1 MRIVRA
7 ALAVAVLSAVVVAP
21 SGTPAASA
29 VGSVEISDPLLLA
42 KIEEASTARTEG
54 VPTVAVEVLTAD
66 QAGISVAVQALG
78 GTVTGSVPGQIVQ
91 ARVPVAKLTALA
103 NTPGARYLQYPRRSG
118 RVPSERSRT
127 EVQGTGTVGAEIGI
141 TGIGDW
147 HDANLKGAGV
157 KVGIVDYFNF
167 PLWNVTENGPVPD
180 SNHQFCQDTIPTGL
194 CTTPTGGSIVN
205 EINDGAHGVAVAEIV
220 KDMAPGAEL
229 FVASVATSSDL
240 QAAVNWFQSKGV
252 TIITRSL
259 GAAYDGPGDGTGPLD
274 AVANSAVSKGMTW
287 FNSAG
292 NDAQDAYVRREVAST
307 VTEGSK
313 QYVDFDSGPGVDTWF
328 RIDGTDI
335 VFDGIRW
342 SNDWYLPAN
351 QRTDYS
357 VEFWAPNNTFNPDSV
372 IYDDHTNP
380 LPSQVNALGTFDDGF
395 WGPSTVDANQR
406 TGANPLEADD
416 LYILTPNTYGYQ
428 SQGIV
433 YMRVRR
439 NTATPVGATPDVM
452 EIALSNGLTELGYY
466 DTAGT
471 AGKPVADSKNP
482 GVVAVGAV
490 DPPGGT
496 TIGYY
501 SSQGPTNDG
510 RIKPDVTAPSGFF
523 SETYA
528 DTFSG
533 TSAASPVAAGMA
545 AVLQGAGLATP
556 GEGTAA
562 LVKHFVAD
570 LGAVGADNVFGAGK
584 IQMPSAPPA
593 AGSTTPGK
601 YVPLAL
607 PVRGLDTRPGTPDL
621 PGLTGPYAPQ
631 SIIDFDVIHD
641 TAVPDS
647 GVSAVV
653 LNVTSVDS
661 SVTGYVQAY
670 PYLRASNGGTSTL
683 NISTISTPRPNFAIV
698 PVGVDGKISIYL
710 QSGGNVIVDVLGYY
724 LDGQSGPVADGR
736 FVPLTAPERWM
747 DTRGQSGAPL
757 PAVFSGT
764 PRKATDNETI
774 LVPTLS
780 GTALPDL
787 NTVQALVVNITA
799 AGPTGK
805 GYLQAFTTGAS
816 GALHSNVNFTV
827 GVASANT
834 AIIPIT
840 GPNSMS
846 VFTSKSTDIIVDVV
860 GYITSTLSSN
870 SNQGLFVP
878 ITPGRA
884 YNSRTGPAFTTGES
898 RTVQLTGLTPA
909 PLPSVPSNAVGVSA
923 NLTVVNPP
931 NVGFL
936 TVYPGPTQPSTSNVN
951 FSPGKTVANAA
962 LLALAPGGTV
972 IATMSKP
979 GHVLIDINGYFTPA
993 SA

>member
-1 MRIVRA
+1 MRILRA
-7 ALAVAVLSAVVVAP
+7 ALAVAVLSTVAVAP
-21 SGTPAASA
+21 SGSPVSAAASI
-29 VGSVEISDPLLLA
+29 EISDPLLLA
-42 KIEEASTARTEG
+42 KIQEASTARTEG

-78 GTVTGSVPGQIVQ
+78 GTVTGSVPGHIVQ

-103 NTPGARYLQYPRRSG
+103 NTPGARFVQYPRLSG
-118 RVPSERSRT
+118 RVPSERTRT

-147 HDANLKGAGV
+147 HDANLKGAGI
-157 KVGIVDYFNF
+157 KVGIVDYFNMS
-167 PLWNVTENGPVPD
+167 LWNATENGVAPTVG
-180 SNHQFCQDTIPTGL
+180 NGRMFCQDTAGYGL
-194 CTTPTGGSIVN
+194 CSGSAIVN
-205 EINDGAHGVAVAEIV
+205 DPNDGEHGVAVAEIV
-220 KDMAPGAEL
+220 KDMAPSAE
-229 FVASVATSSDL
+229 VYIASVATTVDL
-240 QAAVNWFQSKGV
+240 QAAVDWFQTKGV
-252 TIITRSL
+252 TVITRSL

-274 AVANSAVSKGMTW
+274 SVANSAVSKGMTW

-292 NDAQDAYVRREVAST
+292 NDAQDAYVRRSVTAT
-307 VTEGSK
+307 VTDGTK
-313 QYVDFDSGPGVDTWF
+313 QYVDFDSGAGVDTWF
-328 RIDGTDI
+328 RIDGNQI
-335 VFDGIRW
+335 VFDGVRW
-342 SNDWYLPAN
+342 ANDWYLPAN

-357 VEFWAPNNTFNPDSV
+357 LEFYAPNNTFNPDLQ
-372 IYDDHTNP
+372 DDHYNP
-380 LPSQVNALGTFDDGF
+380 VPSQVNALGTFDDGF
-395 WGPSTVDANQR
+395 WGPSVVDANQR
-406 TGANPLEADD
+406 TGANPLEGDD
-416 LYILTPNTYGYQ
+416 LFIISPNVYGYE

-439 NTATPVGATPDVM
+439 NTATPVGTADTL

-471 AGKPVADSKNP
+471 AGKPIADSKNP
-482 GVVAVGAV
+482 GVVAVGAI

-510 RIKPDVTAPSGFF
+510 RIKPDVTAPAGFF
-523 SETYA
+523 SETYG
-528 DTFSG
+528 DNFSG

-545 AVLQGAGLATP
+545 AVLQGAGLAAP

-570 LGAVGADNVFGAGK
+570 LPPTGADNVFGAGK
-584 IQMPSAPPA
+584 IQLPEPPA
-593 AGSTTPGK
+593 VAAATTPGK
-601 YVPLAL
+601 YVPFAL
-607 PVRGLDTRPGTPDL
+607 PVRGLDTRSGSHVGPVE
-621 PGLTGPYAPQ
+621 LTGPYAPQ
-631 SIIDFDVIHD
+631 SVIDFDVIGMP
-641 TAVPDS
+641 TVPDV

-653 LNVTSVDS
+653 INLTSVNS
-661 SVTGYVQAY
+661 TSTGYLQAY

-683 NISTISTPRPNFAIV
+683 NIATAGSARPNFAIV

-710 QSGGNVIVDVLGYY
+710 QAGGNVIVDVLGYY
-724 LDGQSGPVADGR
+724 LDGQTVAVADGR
-736 FVPLTAPERWM
+736 FLPLDNPERWM
-747 DTRGQSGAPL
+747 DTRGQGGAPL
-757 PAVFSGT
+757 PAAFSGT

-774 LVPTLS
+774 LVPN
-780 GTALPDL
+780 LPTTTIS
-787 NTVQALVVNITA
+787 NMANVQALVVNITA
-799 AGPTGK
+799 AGPVGG
-805 GYLQAFTTGAS
+805 GYLQAFKTGS
-816 GALHSNVNFTV
+816 VGATHSNVNYTT
-827 GVASANT
+827 GTASANT
-834 AIIPIT
+834 AIIPID
-840 GPNSMS
+840 GPGSMS
-846 VFTSKSTDIIVDVV
+846 VFASKSTDIIVDVV
-860 GYITSTLSSN
+860 GYITTASAPTN
-870 SNQGLFVP
+870 TKGLFVP

-909 PLPSVPSNAVGVSA
+909 PLPSVPANAVGVSA

-936 TVYPGPTQPSTSNVN
+936 TVYPGPTVPATSNVN

-962 LLALAPGGTV
+962 LLALAPAGTV

-993 SA
+993 GS